1 MIWKCICFH
10 ILPKACLLH
19 LCHFVPIYAETS

>member
-10 ILPKACLLH
+10 ILLKASLPY